1 MTGTH
6 LRYLLRLGGACFAV
20 CAVAWEL
27 AAAATT
33 PSPAP
38 TTSPQHT
45 ITIEASE
52 GLQIA
57 KQDHKAWYQEGLWP
71 LVGSVAVIMISNT
84 VAIGVVY
91 LQSRRS
97 FNALLRQRKIEFLSL
112 SLNDFYNPL
121 LALIDINGEIFAKT
135 GPSTFPEEHHER
147 EAAAL
152 VWKEM
157 KKKILENN
165 REIEVILKTKTHL
178 IHRSHSLDAYKALL
192 VHVAM
197 YETFQKIETDR
208 YADFLFPKEVEGH
221 LAAMRSSVFG
231 ELNTRFGEKT

>member
-1 MTGTH
+1 MGAGGRGNDTVPNTDGSSSTHHHDRVQRRASDRETG
-6 LRYLLRLGGACFAV
+6 
-20 CAVAWEL
+20 
-27 AAAATT
+27 
-33 PSPAP
+33 
-38 TTSPQHT
+38 PQGVVPRRT
-45 ITIEASE
+45 
-52 GLQIA
+52 
-57 KQDHKAWYQEGLWP
+57 WP
-71 LVGSVAVIMISNT
+71 LVGSVIVIMITNT

-178 IHRSHSLDAYKALL
+178 IHRLDSLDAYKALL

-208 YADFLFPKEVEGH
+208 YADFLFPKEVKGH
-221 LAAMRSSVFG
+221 LAAMRLSVSG
-231 ELNTRFGEKT
+231 ELHTRFGEKT

>member
-6 LRYLLRLGGACFAV
+6 LRYFLRLGRACLAF

-33 PSPAP
+33 PSPTP
-38 TTSPQHT
+38 TTPPQHT
-45 ITIEASE
+45 ITIESSE
-52 GLQIA
+52 GIQIT
-57 KQDHKAWYQEGLWP
+57 KQDKVWYQEGLWP
-71 LVGSVAVIMISNT
+71 LVGSVIVIVITNT
-84 VAIGVVY
+84 VTIGVIY
-91 LQSRRS
+91 IQSRRS
-97 FNALLRQRKIEFLSL
+97 FNALLRQRKVEFLSS

-121 LALIDINGEIFAKT
+121 LALININGEIFAKT
-135 GPSTFPEEHHER
+135 GPSVFPDEHHKR

-165 REIEVILKTKTHL
+165 REIELILKTKTHL
-178 IHRSHSLDAYKALL
+178 IHQSDSLDAYKALL
-192 VHVAM
+192 IHVAM

-208 YADFLFPKEVEGH
+208 YADFLFPREVKGH
-221 LAAMRSSVFG
+221 LAAMRLSVSG
-231 ELNTRFGEKT
+231 ELHTHLGEKT